1 MNERIRAY
9 VERIFEDA
17 PKTRKAHDLK
27 EELIANLSARY
38 EDLIAQGKEED
49 EAYRITV
56 EGIGNV
62 DELLGALH
70 DDDVFGDERSGRN
83 RRRSAGIVSVAIML
97 YIISVVPVLIF
108 QGTAGVVSMFV
119 ICAVATGMLIYNAM
133 SRPKY
138 VRADDTIV
146 EEFKEWKS
154 ASTQD
159 KRVRKSISAALWP
172 LVVVVYILVSFQFGA
187 WAYSW
192 MIFLVGYAVDRII
205 ALLLD
210 LRKW

>member
-1 MNERIRAY
+1 MNESIRAY
-9 VERIFEDA
+9 VERLFEDA

-38 EDLIAQGKEED
+38 DDLIAQGKEGD
-49 EAYRITV
+49 EAYRVTV

-70 DDDVFGDERSGRN
+70 HDDVFGGERSDRD

-97 YIISVVPVLIF
+97 YILSVVPVLIF
-108 QGTAGVVSMFV
+108 HGTEGVVSMFV

-159 KRVRKSISAALWP
+159 RRVRKSISAALWP

-192 MIFLVGYAVDRII
+192 VIFLVGVAVDRII
-205 ALLLD
+205 TLLLD
-210 LRKW
+210 LRK

>member
-9 VERIFEDA
+9 VERLFEDA
-17 PKTRKAHDLK
+17 PKTRKANDLK

-38 EDLIAQGKEED
+38 EDLIAQGREEE
-49 EAYRITV
+49 EAYRMTV
-56 EGIGNV
+56 DGIGNV

-70 DDDVFGDERSGRN
+70 SDDVFESARSGRE
-83 RRRSAGIVSVAIML
+83 RRRSAGIVSVSIML

-108 QGTAGVVSMFV
+108 HGTEGVVSMFV
-119 ICAVATGMLIYNAM
+119 ICAIATGMLIYNAM
-133 SRPKY
+133 SHPRY
-138 VRADDTIV
+138 VRADDTVV

-154 ASTQD
+154 ASSQD
-159 KRVRKSISAALWP
+159 KRVRKSVSAALWP

-192 MIFLVGYAVDRII
+192 VIFLVGVAVDRII
-205 ALLLD
+205 TLIFD
-210 LRKW
+210 LRK